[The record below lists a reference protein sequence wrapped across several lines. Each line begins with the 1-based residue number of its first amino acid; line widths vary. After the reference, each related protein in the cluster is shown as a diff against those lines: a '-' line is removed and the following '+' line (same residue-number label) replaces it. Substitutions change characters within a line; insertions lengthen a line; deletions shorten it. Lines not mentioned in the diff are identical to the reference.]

1 MRYLLDTNVV
11 SYLVRQ
17 PHSWLARRI
26 ASLKPDNFAISV
38 VVAAELQYGA
48 QKRGSKRLTNQLE
61 AVLSAIKVLPL
72 EPPADR
78 HYGTIRAE
86 LERSGQPIGQNDLLI
101 AAHARALGATL
112 ITNNLREFR
121 RIPSL
126 IVEDWR
132 QA

>member
-11 SYLVRQ
+11 SYIVRQ
-17 PHSWLARRI
+17 PHSRLARRI

>member
-17 PHSWLARRI
+17 PHSPLARRI
-26 ASLKPDNFAISV
+26 ASLKPDSLAISV

-86 LERSGQPIGQNDLLI
+86 LERNGQPIGQNDLLI

-121 RIPSL
+121 RIPGL
-126 IVEDWR
+126 KVEDWH